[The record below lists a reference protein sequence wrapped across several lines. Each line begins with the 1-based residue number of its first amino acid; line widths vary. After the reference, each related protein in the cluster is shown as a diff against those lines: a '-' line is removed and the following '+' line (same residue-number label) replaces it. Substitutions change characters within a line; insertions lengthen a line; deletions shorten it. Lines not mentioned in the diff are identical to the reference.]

1 MSFKSFVKIISS
13 CFFLMLTPFLASLS
27 FGDLEEV
34 VVTAER
40 IEADLQEVP
49 MAVTALSAEQL
60 DTYQINSTM
69 DLTKTVP
76 GMVYRKNTG
85 TASAS
90 NVYIRGFG
98 DDESRLTD
106 ATTGL
111 YIDGV
116 FVGRPYGSLVDLV
129 DAGSVEVLRGPQGTL
144 YGRNTIAG
152 AIKITSR
159 NRGEPGGK
167 ISVSA
172 GNEGYKKIKAYVDFN
187 LSDTSGMSIAGL
199 AEESDGFVDAGE
211 FGKQGG
217 KDVTAFRVAYDQAFD
232 NGWNLKMS
240 YDMAKDDSDPV
251 PATLRG
257 YYTTPPNSSK
267 DYIDN
272 TDSDG
277 ITVALTGPIG
287 EWDASILYGRRTI
300 ENFLDTHIVGRFVQ
314 TMDQEQDSLEF
325 SANRDFGMLN
335 LTLGLFW
342 FEETFDYEQ
351 DFFAFSA
358 WGATYDWKSDQ
369 TAAFVNAKWA
379 LSDALTLTTGLRV
392 MQEDKSMRVTDEN
405 NLKLGGFPVYT
416 CLFGGPP
423 CTGLLPLDDS
433 NDLDHEDYRV
443 ALDYKVNDDVMTYIS
458 FSTGSRS
465 SGWSSDVLNKVDQED
480 LETLELG
487 VRSTFG
493 NHRVNLTLFD
503 SVLEG
508 FQTGVS
514 RDGGFGRSN
523 ADEAEFQ
530 GIELEISGNISDRLS
545 YFGYV
550 TSLDAEYTE
559 LTVGQAQ
566 AFLGANADIRQ
577 AACPAAGGFD
587 ENPSV
592 WQQCAYGLAIKG
604 APDLTWSFGLSYAMT
619 EAISIDLQAYG
630 ADETHNLT
638 ANPDFAKTDT
648 YDKWDMSLTFDPP
661 NAMWSVK
668 LWGKNITDQH
678 EVANGSGTPGTP
690 SALPYMYDPQ
700 SYGVTVSV
708 EM

>member
-1 MSFKSFVKIISS
+1 MSFTIFRKTIVYYSTVLLFSCLSSF
-13 CFFLMLTPFLASLS
+13 S
-27 FGDLEEV
+27 FGELEEV

-49 MAVTALSAEQL
+49 MAVTALSASQL
-60 DTYQINSTM
+60 DSYQINSTM

-116 FVGRPYGSLVDLV
+116 FIGRPYGSLVDLV

-152 AIKITSR
+152 AIKISSR
-159 NRGEPGGK
+159 KRGEPGAK
-167 ISVSA
+167 ISLSA
-172 GNEGYKKIKAYVDFN
+172 GNEGYKKIKAYADFN

-199 AEESDGFVDAGE
+199 AEESDGFVDAGA

-232 NGWNLKMS
+232 NGWNLIMS

-257 YYTTPPNSSK
+257 TYTTSPGSSK
-267 DYIDN
+267 EYIDN

-277 ITVALTGPIG
+277 ITMALTGPIG
-287 EWDASILYGRRTI
+287 EWNASILYGRRTI
-300 ENFLDTHIVGRFVQ
+300 ENFLDSHIVGRFVQ
-314 TMDQEQDSLEF
+314 SMDQEQDSLEL

-335 LTLGLFW
+335 LTTGLYW

-351 DFFAFSA
+351 DFFAFSS
-358 WGATYDWKSDQ
+358 WGATYDWKAEQ

-379 LSDALTLTTGLRV
+379 LSEALTLTTGLRV
-392 MQEDKSMRVTDEN
+392 MQEDKSIMVTDEN

-423 CTGLLPLDDS
+423 CTGLLPFNDN

-443 ALDYKVNDDVMTYIS
+443 ALDYKMNDDVMIYAS
-458 FSTGSRS
+458 FSTGSRGA
-465 SGWSSDVLNKVDQED
+465 GWSSDVLTVVDQEE
-480 LETLELG
+480 LETLEIG
-487 VRSTFG
+487 ARTSFG
-493 NHRVNLTLFD
+493 NHRINITAFT
-503 SVLEG
+503 SVLDN

-514 RDGGFGRSN
+514 QNGGFGRSN
-523 ADEAEFQ
+523 ADEAEFE
-530 GIELEISGNISDRLS
+530 GVELEISGNLSDSIS
-545 YFGYV
+545 YFAYL
-550 TSLDAEYTE
+550 TTLDANYSE
-559 LTVGQAQ
+559 LNVGQAQ
-566 AFLGANADIRQ
+566 AFLGPDAAWRQ
-577 AACPAAGGFD
+577 GACPAAGGFD
-587 ENPSV
+587 ENPDT
-592 WQQCAYGLAIKG
+592 WKQCAYGLAIKG
-604 APDLTWSFGLSYAMT
+604 APDMTWSLGVSYAMT
-619 EAISIDLQAYG
+619 DAITLDLQAYG

-638 ANPDFAKTDT
+638 FNPQFAKTDT
-648 YDKWDMSLTFDPP
+648 YDKWDLSVTFDPP
-661 NAMWSVK
+661 NSNWSLK

-678 EVANGSGTPGTP
+678 EVANGSGTPGS

-700 SYGVTVSV
+700 SYGVTVSI